1 MSEEY
6 TTTKMVEFM
15 VEGTKLLNEQK
26 ELAEEIK
33 ALTRKHRQAFNA
45 LIGIAGVC
53 FIPLLFSF
61 VSLNVA
67 VSRIEERQMPKDE
80 IYNKFV
86 QKVDALAVHQLESD
100 WNKTQFYKITHDDY
114 YKTDETTQKIIN
126 AFYSSESRSGKQ

>member
-6 TTTKMVEFM
+6 ATNKMVEFM

-45 LIGIAGVC
+45 LIGVAGVC

-61 VSLNVA
+61 VSLNVS
-67 VSRIEERQMPKDE
+67 VSKLEEKQLPKDD

-100 WNKTQFYKITHDDY
+100 WVKTQFYKVTHDDY